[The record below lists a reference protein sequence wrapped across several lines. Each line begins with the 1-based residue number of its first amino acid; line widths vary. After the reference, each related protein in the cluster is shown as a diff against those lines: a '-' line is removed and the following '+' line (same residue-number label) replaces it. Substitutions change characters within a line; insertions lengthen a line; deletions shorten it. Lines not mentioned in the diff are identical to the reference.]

1 MYKLVINTAAS
12 MKFLF
17 MLLQAG
23 ELINWEIPEAPFST
37 QHRKF
42 YLCR

>member
-1 MYKLVINTAAS
+1 MYKPMINPAVS
-12 MKFLF
+12 IKFLL
-17 MLLQAG
+17 MLLQAR

-37 QHRKF
+37 QHKKY